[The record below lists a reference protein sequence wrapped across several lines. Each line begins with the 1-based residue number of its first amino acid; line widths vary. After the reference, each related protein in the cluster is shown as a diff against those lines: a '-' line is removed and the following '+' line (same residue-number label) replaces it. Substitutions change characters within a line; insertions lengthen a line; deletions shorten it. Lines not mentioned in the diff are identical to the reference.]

1 MCLGQNVVCC
11 GGSDVMTLKGKT
23 VFITGGS
30 RGIGRAIALRA
41 ARDGANVVIAAKTAT
56 PHHKLSGTIYTVAD
70 EVRKAG
76 GQALACIVDIRFED
90 QIQEAVQ
97 KAVDTFGG
105 IDILV
110 NNASAISLTGTLDT
124 TMKKYDLMSSINA
137 RGTFLCSKVCLPHL
151 MKSDN
156 PHILNISPPLNLRP
170 MFFQSH
176 CAYTIAKYGMSL
188 CVLGM
193 AAEFE
198 DEGVAVNALWPRTAI
213 WTAATKENGLTAA
226 NCRTDDIMSD
236 AAYIIVTRPSR
247 KFTGNFCVDD
257 AVLYSEGVTNFDK
270 YRLSQG
276 GTLFMDLYVDESL
289 DEFTER
295 IEREQSVPKSKL

>member
-1 MCLGQNVVCC
+1 MGRM
-11 GGSDVMTLKGKT
+11 GTLEGKT

-56 PHHKLSGTIYTVAD
+56 AHPKLSGTIYTVAE
-70 EVRKAG
+70 EVRQAG
-76 GQALACIVDIRFED
+76 GQALACCVDIRFED

-97 KAVDTFGG
+97 NVVNTFGG

-124 TMKKYDLMSSINA
+124 SMKKYDLMNDINA
-137 RGTFLCSKVCLPHL
+137 RGTFLCSKICLPYL

-156 PHILNISPPLNLRP
+156 PHILNISPPLNMRP
-170 MFFQSH
+170 LFFQGH
-176 CAYTIAKYGMSL
+176 CAYTMAKYGMSL

-198 DEGVAVNALWPRTAI
+198 DQGIAVNALWPRTAI
-213 WTAATKENGLTAA
+213 WTAATKENGLSASD
-226 NCRTDDIMSD
+226 CRKSDIMSD
-236 AAYIIVTRPSR
+236 AAHVILTRPSR

-257 AVLYSEGVTNFDK
+257 EVLYSEGVKNFDK
-270 YRLSQG
+270 YRISSD
-276 GTLFMDLYVDESL
+276 GTLTMDFFLNEHL

-295 IEREQSVPKSKL
+295 IAREQSANKSKL